1 MSEREGASR
10 LPALDGIRG
19 LAILF
24 VALFHFTALVGP
36 DTDRWV
42 DEAFLKVTLAGWV
55 GVDLFF
61 VLSGFLIT
69 GILFD
74 AKSVATN
81 YFRNF
86 YARRTLRIFPAYYG
100 FLLLLALVLPLVQP
114 MEDVATG
121 AVRDKLV
128 WYATYLTNVNLGG
141 NPLVHGDFFLTSHLW
156 SLAVEEQFY
165 VVWPAVVFVF
175 GRRPLMAICV
185 LVIACALALRTG
197 LELAGTD
204 AYVIHEITPAR
215 MDTLAVGALIALA
228 VRDRR
233 DLDRLR
239 AVAWPVAAIASAA
252 LLAIFFS
259 RDRFSPFD
267 GWVQTA
273 GYTSLAFVFGAFL
286 LAGFESGPRTALRTV
301 LSVRPLMFLGKYSY
315 ALYLV
320 HWPAASLLA
329 RRTDFFD
336 FVPLAAGSGLL
347 REAAFIA
354 AAGALSITVAW
365 LSWQLWESQFLKLKT
380 RFPYRG
386 APQAAARLSS

>member
-1 MSEREGASR
+1 MSGREEAAR

-36 DTDRWV
+36 ETDRWL
-42 DEAFLKVTLAGWV
+42 DEAFLKLTSAGWA

-69 GILFD
+69 GILCN
-74 AKSVATN
+74 AKDVARN

-100 FLLLLALVLPLVQP
+100 FLALLALVLPLVQP
-114 MEDVATG
+114 MEDIATE
-121 AVRDKLV
+121 AVRDRLL
-128 WYATYLTNVNLGG
+128 WYSTYLTNVNLGG
-141 NPLVHGDFFLTSHLW
+141 DPLYHGDFFLTSHLW
-156 SLAVEEQFY
+156 SLAAEEQFY
-165 VVWPAVVFVF
+165 LVWPAAVLLF
-175 GRRPLMAICV
+175 GRRSLMAICV
-185 LVIACALALRTG
+185 IVIIAALGVRIG
-197 LELAGTD
+197 LDAADAGRYI
-204 AYVIHEITPAR
+204 AHRITPAR

-239 AVAWPVAAIASAA
+239 VAAWPAALIASGA
-252 LLAIFFS
+252 LLAIFFT
-259 RDRFSPFD
+259 RERFSPFD

-286 LAGFESGPRTALRTV
+286 LAGFASTPGTPLHAA
-301 LSVRPLMFLGKYSY
+301 LSVRPLRFLGKYSY

-336 FVPLAAGSGLL
+336 FVPLVAGSGLL
-347 REAAFIA
+347 REATFIA
-354 AAGALSITVAW
+354 AAGALSIAIAW
-365 LSWQLWESQFLKLKT
+365 LSWQVWESQWLKLKT
-380 RFPYRG
+380 HFPYWR
-386 APQAAARLSS
+386 PQPAASLSS

>member
-1 MSEREGASR
+1 MSGREEAAR

-36 DTDRWV
+36 ETDRWV
-42 DEAFLKVTLAGWV
+42 DEAFLKVTSAGWA

-69 GILFD
+69 GILCN
-74 AKSVATN
+74 AKDVARN

-100 FLLLLALVLPLVQP
+100 VLALLALVLPLVQP
-114 MEDVATG
+114 MEDVAAE
-121 AVRDKLV
+121 AVRDRLL

-141 NPLVHGDFFLTSHLW
+141 NPLFHGDFFLTSHLW

-165 VVWPAVVFVF
+165 LVWPAAVLLF
-175 GRRPLMAICV
+175 GRRSLMAICL
-185 LVIACALALRTG
+185 LVIVAALGLRIG
-197 LELAGTD
+197 LDAADAGRYI
-204 AYVIHEITPAR
+204 AHRITPAR

-228 VRDRR
+228 VRDAR
-233 DLDRLR
+233 DLDLLR
-239 AVAWPVAAIASAA
+239 RAAWPVAAVASAA
-252 LLAIFFS
+252 LLAVFFS
-259 RDRFSPFD
+259 RERFSPFD
-267 GWVQTA
+267 AWVQTA

-286 LAGFESGPRTALRTV
+286 LAGYAAQAGTRLHAALS
-301 LSVRPLMFLGKYSY
+301 LRPLRFLGKYSY

-329 RRTDFFD
+329 RRTDFFE
-336 FVPLAAGSGLL
+336 FVPLVADSGLL
-347 REAAFIA
+347 REATFIA
-354 AAGALSITVAW
+354 AAGTLSIAIAW
-365 LSWQLWESQFLKLKT
+365 LSWQLWESQFLKLKA
-380 RFPYRG
+380 RFPYRRP
-386 APQAAARLSS
+386 APG